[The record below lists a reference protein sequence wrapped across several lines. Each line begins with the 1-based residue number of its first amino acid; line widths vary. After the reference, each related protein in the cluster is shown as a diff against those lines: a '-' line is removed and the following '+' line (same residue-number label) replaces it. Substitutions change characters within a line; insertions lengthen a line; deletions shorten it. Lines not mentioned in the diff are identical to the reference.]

1 MSRPKVKQTII
12 LGAMIATGLS
22 IALPRPALAAEAA
35 CAPTHSSTTVS
46 CTGGIKVYRG
56 QPYAAAQISPA
67 RAEAIALR
75 RAQIAQAQ
83 QAQAERNALERERL
97 QVQRAQLAQ
106 QAQARD
112 DKQRLAHT
120 HSGRLYGYRGPG
132 FYPTRRG
139 IGFAHYSRN
148 GIVIVPA
155 RPSATPAATSVPT
168 SGTTISVT
176 TGR

>member
-22 IALPRPALAAEAA
+22 IALPRPAQAADAA

-46 CTGGIKVYRG
+46 CTGGVKVYRG
-56 QPYAAAQISPA
+56 KPHAAARISPA

-83 QAQAERNALERERL
+83 RTQKAEAERNALERERL
-97 QVQRAQLAQ
+97 QVERAQLAQ
-106 QAQARD
+106 QAQASAD
-112 DKQRLAHT
+112 QQRLAHT
-120 HSGRLYGYRGPG
+120 QGDRLYEYRGPG

-139 IGFAHYSRN
+139 IGFAHYSPN

-155 RPSATPAATSVPT
+155 RPAPAPAPT
-168 SGTTISVT
+168 SGATISVT